1 MSQSS
6 EELEVQPFEIIEV
19 QTREYRTFNTRGT
32 QWEVRLNPPP
42 ETSLPDPVTHFVDSV
57 NNLFDHV
64 LENLDD
70 ADMVG
75 ITIHNEVN
83 QSDKPIDFNFRRKDQ
98 LSPDV
103 IWSVF
108 DMVSQSNARFNATDT
123 LIVTVHSVTMPA
135 GFGGD
140 GIKRKGK
147 QLATMAHLKRSIVEV
162 RAEENRLAHALIIAI
177 ARLHND
183 PNYTSYR
190 KGFKIRPVVDQL
202 LETTGIDLK
211 SGGGILELTRLQ
223 VHFHEYKIVVY
234 SSLNCDS
241 IMYQGH
247 VESDKRFNLL
257 FDEVTRHYH
266 VIGNLTGGMAKR

>member
-1 MSQSS
+1 MECS
-6 EELEVQPFEIIEV
+6 
-19 QTREYRTFNTRGT
+19 
-32 QWEVRLNPPP
+32 LNPHP

-83 QSDKPIDFNFRRKDQ
+83 QSDKPIGFNFRRKDQ

-140 GIKRKGK
+140 GIKRKGRP
-147 QLATMAHLKRSIVEV
+147 LATMAHLKRSIVEV
-162 RAEENRLAHALIIAI
+162 RGEENYLAHALIIAI
-177 ARLHND
+177 ARLHN
-183 PNYTSYR
+183 
-190 KGFKIRPVVDQL
+190 
-202 LETTGIDLK
+202 K
-211 SGGGILELTRLQ
+211 S
-223 VHFHEYKIVVY
+223 
-234 SSLNCDS
+234 
-241 IMYQGH
+241 
-247 VESDKRFNLL
+247 
-257 FDEVTRHYH
+257 
-266 VIGNLTGGMAKR
+266 